1 MLRKGVYPYE
11 YMDNWERFNE
21 TSLPR
26 KESFYSNLNMEDI
39 DDVDYRH
46 GNNVFNKSRLNNLGD
61 YHDLYV
67 ESDTILLADVFEN
80 FRDMSLKEYQL
91 DPAHF
96 LSLPGLA
103 WQACLK
109 KTNIELELLT
119 DFKMLLVVEEGIRG
133 GICHSIHRYAKANNK
148 YMKNY
153 NSNEESSYIQYL
165 DANNLYGWAMSKKL
179 PVNGF
184 KWIDN
189 NEINEDFIKNYDE
202 NNDKSYIFKV
212 DVKYSKRLHELH
224 SDLPFLPERMEIN
237 KCKKLVCN
245 LYSKKKYVAHINT
258 LKQALNH
265 GLKLK
270 KSIESLN
277 LIKKHG

>member
-1 MLRKGVYPYE
+1 MQLTIEVNFISLKPGSDETRIMYTRS
-11 YMDNWERFNE
+11 DNIEIMFG
-21 TSLPR
+21 
-26 KESFYSNLNMEDI
+26 
-39 DDVDYRH
+39 DD
-46 GNNVFNKSRLNNLGD
+46 SD

-67 ESDTILLADVFEN
+67 QSDSLLLADVFEN
-80 FRDMSLKEYQL
+80 FRDMCLKEYEL

-119 DFKMLLVVEEGIRG
+119 DYDMLLMVEEGIKG

-153 NSNEESSYIQYL
+153 NNNEESSYIQYL

-179 PVNGF
+179 LVNGF
-184 KWIDN
+184 KWIKTA
-189 NEINEDFIKNYDE
+189 ESVINEDFIKNYDE
-202 NNDKSYIFKV
+202 NNDKDDIFEV
-212 DVKYSKRLHELH
+212 DVKYSKKLHELH
-224 SDLPFLPERMEIN
+224 SELPFLPERMEIN

-245 LYSKKKYVAHINT
+245 LYNKKKYVAHINT

-265 GLKLK
+265 GLKFK
-270 KSIESLN
+270 KTIESLN